1 MPLASNPLIQVT
13 PGLMIWTIVCF
24 LITLFVLKRYAF
36 APIQQAIDERRERI
50 RQSLEEAD
58 LARAEAHELLE
69 QHKQLI
75 GQAKGEAEEI
85 LAEARRVGEANERRM
100 RDETETERQRR
111 LDDTKKQIEA
121 ETRKALDVIRTEVA
135 DLSLIA
141 ATKVTGKSLDD
152 ADHRRLID
160 EAVGELDFSV
170 LESSR
175 N

>member
-1 MPLASNPLIQVT
+1 M
-13 PGLMIWTIVCF
+13 
-24 LITLFVLKRYAF
+24 LKRYAF

-58 LARAEAHELLE
+58 RARDEAHELLE
-69 QHKQLI
+69 QHRQLI

-85 LAEARRVGEANERRM
+85 LAEARRVGEATERRM

-121 ETRKALDVIRTEVA
+121 ETRRALDLIRTEVA

-141 ATKVTGKSLDD
+141 ASKVTGKSLDD
-152 ADHRRLID
+152 ADHRRLIE
-160 EAVGELDFSV
+160 EAVGELDFSA